1 MEHEQNNCDCKKEFQ
16 TYKNQS
22 DEYKSNECE
31 QSESEK
37 CINRRLF
44 KIANLM
50 KILPAKLDGCAE
62 KLETKGNCWEIITE
76 LHQVKHHI
84 QEIKR
89 ELSDEPHFMHV
100 FHDDIEK
107 GCEK

>member
-1 MEHEQNNCDCKKEFQ
+1 M
-16 TYKNQS
+16 
-22 DEYKSNECE
+22 ECE
-31 QSESEK
+31 QNACGCECNHDCNHDAEISETEK
-37 CINRRLF
+37 QTNRRLF

-50 KILPAKLDGCAE
+50 KGLPAKIDSCAE

-100 FHDDIEK
+100 FHDKDCAK
-107 GCEK
+107 